1 MRSRLSA
8 ALAGLLLFCLWSPDV
23 RGESIIHQSP
33 NCCYRF
39 LKKNITHLV
48 RGYKLTASSCP
59 EMAVQFT
66 LKGGKTF
73 CGKLQDDWVQKFV
86 KEAEDM
92 RRNKHSADRG

>member
-1 MRSRLSA
+1 LAVRRAASRAPARSRENLE
-8 ALAGLLLFCLWSPDV
+8 V
-23 RGESIIHQSP
+23 IHQSP